1 MSEGK
6 MKYFYVIRFKE
17 EDSENGF
24 SYVKMKTAEG
34 ICLTTQ
40 MPFQAKLFKT
50 KNEAEKQMNERNEQK
65 YSEVKR
71 IKI

>member
-1 MSEGK
+1 

-17 EDSENGF
+17 EDSEKGF
-24 SYVKMKTAEG
+24 SFVKMKTREG

-40 MPFQAKLFKT
+40 LAFQAKLFKT
-50 KNEAEKQMNERNEQK
+50 KAEAEKQMIEWNEQK